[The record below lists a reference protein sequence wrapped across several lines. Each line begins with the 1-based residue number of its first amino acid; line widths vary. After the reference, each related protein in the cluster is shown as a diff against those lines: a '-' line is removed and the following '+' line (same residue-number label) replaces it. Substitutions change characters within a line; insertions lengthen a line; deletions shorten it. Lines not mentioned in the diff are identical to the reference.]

1 MKTVLAYL
9 FMILA
14 VLTILLMIA
23 SGIWIALESK
33 AREYA
38 EFEAERRYLKKI
50 RNTRYRVHIATG
62 VIDEMNRG
70 ERPNDMQRL

>member
-23 SGIWIALESK
+23 SGIWIALEAK
-33 AREYA
+33 ARDFA
-38 EFEAERRYLKKI
+38 EFEAERRYLQKI
-50 RNTRYRVHIATG
+50 RSTRYRVHIATG

-70 ERPNDMQRL
+70 ERQNDMQ